1 MSFHDWPRLSLV
13 YMQRLIIAR
22 PMFVIAKGYSF
33 PNAKAYS
40 KHKTA
45 WAVTPFIST
54 LSLEPVKYTAFTP
67 VAALRTLAVERALTL
82 WKDGNISIERIT
94 ESRLP
99 KGSLKLKEIRNKVT
113 GISSTR
119 GLAFS
124 DSNWGNTVRWWL
136 ANIQKTEK
144 ARPRNLQII
153 LREAQR
159 FEKVLAPQQ
168 NSTTAGSSSLPAE
181 ERALLPESDEEDDG
195 EGSGRKDNDDQSED
209 VDAA

>member
-1 MSFHDWPRLSLV
+1 M
-13 YMQRLIIAR
+13 
-22 PMFVIAKGYSF
+22 
-33 PNAKAYS
+33 
-40 KHKTA
+40 
-45 WAVTPFIST
+45 
-54 LSLEPVKYTAFTP
+54 
-67 VAALRTLAVERALTL
+67 
-82 WKDGNISIERIT
+82 
-94 ESRLP
+94 
-99 KGSLKLKEIRNKVT
+99 T

-159 FEKVLAPQQ
+159 FEKVSAPQQ

-195 EGSGRKDNDDQSED
+195 EGSGRKDDDDQSED
-209 VDAA
+209 ADAA